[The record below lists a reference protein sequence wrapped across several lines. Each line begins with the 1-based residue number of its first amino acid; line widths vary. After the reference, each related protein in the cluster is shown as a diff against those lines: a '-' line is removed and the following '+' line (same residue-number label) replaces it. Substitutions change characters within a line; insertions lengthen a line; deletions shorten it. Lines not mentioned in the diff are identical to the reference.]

1 MTYNDLIL
9 YRIIAPAG
17 RLSELTKDKEVQEV
31 MMEAAR
37 TMFQNQD
44 INVDP
49 TRAVMS
55 EYDDELSVSSVLIKC
70 NLLLRNTMNVFFLKV
85 SFSSP

>member
-1 MTYNDLIL
+1 M
-9 YRIIAPAG
+9 APAG
-17 RLSELTKDKEVQEV
+17 RLLELTKDKDVQEV

-49 TRAVMS
+49 TRAVLS
-55 EYDDELSVSSVLIKC
+55 EYENDLSLC
-70 NLLLRNTMNVFFLKV
+70 
-85 SFSSP
+85 

>member
-1 MTYNDLIL
+1 MECNDLIL
-9 YRIIAPAG
+9 YRIISG
-17 RLSELTKDKEVQEV
+17 RLMELTEDKDVQEV

-49 TRAVMS
+49 TRAVLS
-55 EYDDELSVSSVLIKC
+55 E
-70 NLLLRNTMNVFFLKV
+70 
-85 SFSSP
+85 

>member
-49 TRAVMS
+49 TRAVLS
-55 EYDDELSVSSVLIKC
+55 E
-70 NLLLRNTMNVFFLKV
+70 
-85 SFSSP
+85 

>member
-1 MTYNDLIL
+1 MTYISTYNDLIL
-9 YRIIAPAG
+9 YKIMAPAG
-17 RLSELTKDKEVQEV
+17 RFLELTKDKQVQEM

-49 TRAVMS
+49 TRAVLS
-55 EYDDELSVSSVLIKC
+55 EYENDLSLC
-70 NLLLRNTMNVFFLKV
+70 
-85 SFSSP
+85 

>member
-1 MTYNDLIL
+1 MAYNDLIL
-9 YRIIAPAG
+9 YKDKAPAG
-17 RLSELTKDKEVQEV
+17 RLRELTKDKEVQEV

-49 TRAVMS
+49 TPAVLS
-55 EYDDELSVSSVLIKC
+55 E
-70 NLLLRNTMNVFFLKV
+70 
-85 SFSSP
+85 

>member
-1 MTYNDLIL
+1 M
-9 YRIIAPAG
+9 APAG
-17 RLSELTKDKEVQEV
+17 RLFELTKDKDVQEV

-49 TRAVMS
+49 TRAVLS
-55 EYDDELSVSSVLIKC
+55 E
-70 NLLLRNTMNVFFLKV
+70 
-85 SFSSP
+85 